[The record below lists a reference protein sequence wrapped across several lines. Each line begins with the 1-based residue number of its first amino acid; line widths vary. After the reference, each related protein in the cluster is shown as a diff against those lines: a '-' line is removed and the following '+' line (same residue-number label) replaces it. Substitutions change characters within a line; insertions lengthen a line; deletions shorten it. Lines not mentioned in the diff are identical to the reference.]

1 MKSKITRK
9 ITIDDLACMVQENF
23 ATKEDLARTET
34 NIERY
39 IDEANAKLARMIEKI
54 PTQDQLISYV
64 ELNKRL
70 ARVERKLG
78 FAR

>member
-1 MKSKITRK
+1 
-9 ITIDDLACMVQENF
+9 MVQENF